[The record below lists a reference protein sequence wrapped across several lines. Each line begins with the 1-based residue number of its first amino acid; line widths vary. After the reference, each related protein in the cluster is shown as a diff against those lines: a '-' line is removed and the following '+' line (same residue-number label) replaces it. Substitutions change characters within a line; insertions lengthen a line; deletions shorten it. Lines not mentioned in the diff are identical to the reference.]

1 MADLMTFRQCAAEA
15 KTSESYWRK
24 LVYRRR
30 IRVVRVG
37 RAIRVA
43 RDDFERFLRDGER
56 PALHDAER

>member
-24 LVYRRR
+24 LVYRRQ
-30 IRVVRVG
+30 IRVVRIG
-37 RAIRVA
+37 RSVRVA

-56 PALHDAER
+56 PALREGGR